1 MPNACASSEPTDEE
15 SRVPDDR
22 YGGSDAI
29 TFVAT
34 VTIKPEHEKEF
45 VALVTAT
52 TNTVLGNEPGTTLYV
67 THAHPTEPHAYV
79 SVERYRNAEALKA
92 HAEAP
97 YLREAMGK
105 LEEWL
110 AKPIDFLQLRQI
122 VPS

>member
-1 MPNACASSEPTDEE
+1 MERAAAEE

-34 VTIKPEHEKEF
+34 VTIKPEHEEEYL
-45 VALVTAT
+45 ALVAAMADKI
-52 TNTVLGNEPGTTLYV
+52 LANEPGTTLHV
-67 THAHPTEPHAYV
+67 LHKHPTEPYTYV
-79 SVERYRNAEALKA
+79 AVERYRDAEAWNA

-97 YLREAMGK
+97 YLCETLGQ

-110 AKPIDFLQLRQI
+110 TKPVDVLQLSQM

>member
-1 MPNACASSEPTDEE
+1 M
-15 SRVPDDR
+15 PDDR
-22 YGGSDAI
+22 YGGSDTI

-67 THAHPTEPHAYV
+67 THAHPTAPHAYV

-97 YLREAMGK
+97 
-105 LEEWL
+105 
-110 AKPIDFLQLRQI
+110 
-122 VPS
+122 